1 MALDCSKPKLNGI
14 ELGTVRRKEQEMD
27 VSLIEKLLDLVASV
41 NGCIV
46 AYQDQVLSRIR
57 VHVRN
62 LGWEETLS
70 TVKTMNQS

>member
-14 ELGTVRRKEQEMD
+14 ELRTVRRQEQD
-27 VSLIEKLLDLVASV
+27 VDSSLIAKLLDSVASV

-46 AYQDQVLSRIR
+46 AYQDRVLSRVR

-62 LGWEETLS
+62 LGKEA
-70 TVKTMNQS
+70 